1 MVCFRSLFSQ
11 VVTQKYKNSQGK
23 EGKQT
28 SKRQEYSTNRRYNH
42 FSGSTHSF
50 GFFSSNSDTYL
61 TPWTE
66 SCWLSGG
73 LSRNTRDTE
82 SANAAKARG
91 QKWSWAKKTT
101 KNQAEWRNKPPIYFP
116 AAGDELCEQPAAG
129 RGQRAPAAG
138 CGRRCRRGAREPSHP
153 SQTDT
158 RDAARKNDLS
168 SRE

>member
-1 MVCFRSLFSQ
+1 MCFRSLFSQ

-91 QKWSWAKKTT
+91 QKWSWAKKPT
-101 KNQAEWRNKPPIYFP
+101 KNQAEWSSASSLQPGEGSAHPPRDAGAAAEGELGNPLTHPKPTHGMPP
-116 AAGDELCEQPAAG
+116 GKTTSAAGN
-129 RGQRAPAAG
+129 RGQRETG
-138 CGRRCRRGAREPSHP
+138 EEKG
-153 SQTDT
+153 
-158 RDAARKNDLS
+158 
-168 SRE
+168 